1 MKHYIAITL
10 GPITRVISMAKSTKE
25 LWAASYLFSYLAKQL
40 IRPFKE
46 RNFLLPYLDPRMD
59 QPEVTLG
66 AGVYPDRYIFEAQEG
81 DFELLCKRVDQVLAD
96 LAIDIT
102 AKLSLKVDMS
112 KVEAYLRHT
121 LKIYFC
127 ELAFDDSQ
135 VDQVVSLCEQRLAT
149 LECQDCYPLKEQ
161 KQEDYLPQYF
171 SRVNDSFLVKDG
183 FGGEKK
189 GRLFE
194 TVLECSSGGKTME
207 DTALLLPYEKYI
219 AIVRA
224 DGDNLTATIKQLK
237 AKGKD
242 IQSLSSALFEFSIQA
257 IACIKE
263 FGGMA
268 IFVGGDDLLFFA
280 PVRRGQNNQTIFD
293 LISELDGAFKDCLN
307 KALQEE
313 APSTLSFGVSMTY
326 HKFPL
331 FEAVEQAEDLLSKAK
346 RAPGKN
352 HLAWRLRKHS
362 GQIVQGLMP
371 KADSELYQ
379 QFGNLLAIAK
389 DEQQKEDFFRS
400 FTYWLSANST
410 HLAYL
415 LSKPA
420 ESAARM
426 LINCFRNNFNED
438 VHVGKAAFEQQL
450 VDYLL
455 AAAKA
460 SEKPEQAIDEL
471 VAVLRFVGFLI
482 SK

>member
-10 GPITRVISMAKSTKE
+10 GPITRVISLAKSTKE

-102 AKLSLKVDMS
+102 AKLSLKVDMG

-121 LKIYFC
+121 LKFYFC

-183 FGGEKK
+183 FGEEKR

-194 TVLECSSGGKTME
+194 TVLECASGRETTE
-207 DTALLLPYEKYI
+207 DTTQLLPYKKYI
-219 AIVRA
+219 AIVKA
-224 DGDNLTATIKQLK
+224 DGDNLTETIKQLK

-242 IQSLSSALFEFSIQA
+242 VTTLSKALFQFSTEA
-257 IACIKE
+257 IACIKN

-268 IFVGGDDLLFFA
+268 VFVGGDDLLFFA
-280 PVRRGQNNQTIFD
+280 PVRRGDQTVFD
-293 LISELDGAFKDCLN
+293 LIRALDTAFKRCLN
-307 KALQEE
+307 EALQGE

-331 FEAVEQAEDLLSKAK
+331 FEAVEQAEGLLSKAK
-346 RAPGKN
+346 KAPGKN
-352 HLAWRLRKHS
+352 HLAWCLRKHS

-371 KADSELYQ
+371 KANDSLYR

-389 DEQQKEDFFRS
+389 DSQRTEEFFRS
-400 FTYWLSANST
+400 FTYWLSANRT

-438 VHVGKAAFEQQL
+438 VHVGKASFEQQL

-460 SEKPEQAIDEL
+460 SEKAEQAIDEL

>member
-10 GPITRVISMAKSTKE
+10 GPITRVISLAKSTKE

-81 DFELLCKRVDQVLAD
+81 DFELLCKRVDQVLVD

-112 KVEAYLRHT
+112 KVEEYLRHT

-127 ELAFDDSQ
+127 ELSFNDSQ
-135 VDQVVSLCEQRLAT
+135 ADQVVSCCEQRLAT
-149 LECQDCYPLKEQ
+149 LECQDSYPLKEQ

-183 FGGEKK
+183 FGEEKR

-194 TVLECSSGGKTME
+194 TVLECASGRETTE
-207 DTALLLPYEKYI
+207 DTTLLLPYKKYI
-219 AIVRA
+219 AIVKA
-224 DGDNLTATIKQLK
+224 DGDNLTETIKQLK

-242 IQSLSSALFEFSIQA
+242 VTTLSKALFQFSTEA
-257 IACIKE
+257 IACIKN

-268 IFVGGDDLLFFA
+268 VFVGGDDLLFFA
-280 PVRRGQNNQTIFD
+280 PVRRGDQTVFD
-293 LISELDGAFKDCLN
+293 LIRALDTAFKRCLN
-307 KALQEE
+307 EALQGE

-331 FEAVEQAEDLLSKAK
+331 FEAVEQAEGLLSKAK
-346 RAPGKN
+346 KAPGKN
-352 HLAWRLRKHS
+352 HLAWCLRKHS

-371 KADSELYQ
+371 KANDSLYR

-389 DEQQKEDFFRS
+389 DSQRTEEFFRS
-400 FTYWLSANST
+400 FTYWLSANRT

-438 VHVGKAAFEQQL
+438 VHVGKASFEQQL

-460 SEKPEQAIDEL
+460 SEKAEQAIDEL

>member
-10 GPITRVISMAKSTKE
+10 GPITRVISLAKSTKE

-81 DFELLCKRVDQVLAD
+81 DFELLCKRVDQVLVD

-112 KVEAYLRHT
+112 KVEEYLRHT

-127 ELAFDDSQ
+127 ELSFNDSQ
-135 VDQVVSLCEQRLAT
+135 ADQVVSCCEQRLAT
-149 LECQDCYPLKEQ
+149 LECQDSYPLKEQ

-183 FGGEKK
+183 FGEEKR

-194 TVLECSSGGKTME
+194 TVLECASGRETTE
-207 DTALLLPYEKYI
+207 DTTLLLPYKKYI
-219 AIVRA
+219 AIVKA
-224 DGDNLTATIKQLK
+224 DGDNLTETIKQLK

-257 IACIKE
+257 IACIKN

-268 IFVGGDDLLFFA
+268 VFVGGDDLLFFA
-280 PVRRGQNNQTIFD
+280 PVRRGDQTVFD
-293 LISELDGAFKDCLN
+293 LIRALDTAFKRCLN
-307 KALQEE
+307 EALQGE

-331 FEAVEQAEDLLSKAK
+331 FEAVEQAEGLLSKAK
-346 RAPGKN
+346 KAPGKN
-352 HLAWRLRKHS
+352 HLAWCLRKHS

-371 KADSELYQ
+371 KANDSLYR

-389 DEQQKEDFFRS
+389 DSQRTEEFFRS
-400 FTYWLSANST
+400 FTYWLSANRT

-438 VHVGKAAFEQQL
+438 VHVGKASFEQQL

-460 SEKPEQAIDEL
+460 SEKAEQAIDEL

>member
-10 GPITRVISMAKSTKE
+10 GPITRVISLAKSTKE

-66 AGVYPDRYIFEAQEG
+66 VGVYPDRYIFEAQEG
-81 DFELLCKRVDQVLAD
+81 DFELLCKRVDQVLVD

-112 KVEAYLRHT
+112 KVEEYLRHT

-127 ELAFDDSQ
+127 ELSFNDSQ
-135 VDQVVSLCEQRLAT
+135 ADQVVSCCEQRLAT
-149 LECQDCYPLKEQ
+149 LECQDSYPLKEQ

-183 FGGEKK
+183 FGEEKR

-194 TVLECSSGGKTME
+194 TVLECASGRETTE
-207 DTALLLPYEKYI
+207 DTTQLLPYKKYI
-219 AIVRA
+219 AIVKA
-224 DGDNLTATIKQLK
+224 DGDNLTETIKQLK

-242 IQSLSSALFEFSIQA
+242 VTTLSKALFQFSTEA
-257 IACIKE
+257 IACIKN

-268 IFVGGDDLLFFA
+268 VFVGGDDLLFFA
-280 PVRRGQNNQTIFD
+280 PVRRGDQTVFD
-293 LISELDGAFKDCLN
+293 LIRALDTAFKRCLN
-307 KALQEE
+307 EALQGE

-331 FEAVEQAEDLLSKAK
+331 FEAVEQAEGLLSKAK
-346 RAPGKN
+346 KAPGKN
-352 HLAWRLRKHS
+352 HLAWCLRKHS

-371 KADSELYQ
+371 KANDSLYR

-389 DEQQKEDFFRS
+389 DSQRTEEFFRS
-400 FTYWLSANST
+400 FTYWLSANRT

-438 VHVGKAAFEQQL
+438 VHVGKASFEQQL

-460 SEKPEQAIDEL
+460 SEKAEQAIDEL

>member
-46 RNFLLPYLDPRMD
+46 RNFLLPYLDPKMD

-81 DFELLCKRVDQVLAD
+81 DFELLCKRVDQVLVD

-171 SRVNDSFLVKDG
+171 SRVNASFLVKDG
-183 FGGEKK
+183 FGSDKK

-194 TVLECSSGGKTME
+194 TVLECSSGGKTTE
-207 DTALLLPYEKYI
+207 ETTQLLPYEKYI
-219 AIVRA
+219 AIAKA

-242 IQSLSSALFEFSIQA
+242 IQALSKALFEFSIQA
-257 IACIKE
+257 IACIKD

-268 IFVGGDDLLFFA
+268 VFVGGDDLLFFA
-280 PVRRGQNNQTIFD
+280 PVRRGDQTVFD
-293 LISELDGAFKDCLN
+293 LIRALDTAFKRCLN
-307 KALQEE
+307 EALQGE

-331 FEAVEQAEDLLSKAK
+331 FEAVEQSEGLLSKAK

-352 HLAWRLRKHS
+352 HLAWCLRKHS

-371 KADSELYQ
+371 KANDRLYR

>member
-10 GPITRVISMAKSTKE
+10 GPITRVISLAKSTKE

-81 DFELLCKRVDQVLAD
+81 DFELLCKRVDQVLVD

-112 KVEAYLRHT
+112 KVEEYLRHT

-127 ELAFDDSQ
+127 ELSFNDSQ
-135 VDQVVSLCEQRLAT
+135 ADQVVSCCEQRLAT
-149 LECQDCYPLKEQ
+149 LECQDSYPLKEQ

-183 FGGEKK
+183 FGEEKR

-194 TVLECSSGGKTME
+194 TVLECASGRETTE
-207 DTALLLPYEKYI
+207 DTILLLPYKKYI
-219 AIVRA
+219 AIVKA
-224 DGDNLTATIKQLK
+224 DGDNLTETIKQLK

-242 IQSLSSALFEFSIQA
+242 VTTLSKALFQFSTEA
-257 IACIKE
+257 IACIKN

-268 IFVGGDDLLFFA
+268 VFVGGDDLLFFA
-280 PVRRGQNNQTIFD
+280 PVRRGDQTVFD
-293 LISELDGAFKDCLN
+293 LIRALDTAFKRCLN
-307 KALQEE
+307 EALQGE

-331 FEAVEQAEDLLSKAK
+331 FEAVEQAEGLLSKAK
-346 RAPGKN
+346 KAPGKN
-352 HLAWRLRKHS
+352 HLAWCLRKHS

-371 KADSELYQ
+371 KANDSLYR

-389 DEQQKEDFFRS
+389 DSQRTEEFFRS
-400 FTYWLSANST
+400 FTYWLSANRT

-438 VHVGKAAFEQQL
+438 VHVGKASFEQQL

-460 SEKPEQAIDEL
+460 SEKAEQAIDEL

>member
-46 RNFLLPYLDPRMD
+46 RNFLLPYLDPKMD

-81 DFELLCKRVDQVLAD
+81 DFESLCERADQVLAD

-194 TVLECSSGGKTME
+194 TVLECASGRETTE
-207 DTALLLPYEKYI
+207 DTTLLLPYKKYI
-219 AIVRA
+219 AIVKA

-242 IQSLSSALFEFSIQA
+242 VTTLSKALFQFSTEA
-257 IACIKE
+257 IACIKN

-268 IFVGGDDLLFFA
+268 VFVGGDDLLFFA
-280 PVRRGQNNQTIFD
+280 PVRRGDQTVFD
-293 LISELDGAFKDCLN
+293 LIRALDTAFKRCLN
-307 KALQEE
+307 EALQGE

-331 FEAVEQAEDLLSKAK
+331 FEAVEQAEGLLSKAK
-346 RAPGKN
+346 KAPGKN
-352 HLAWRLRKHS
+352 HLAWCLRKHS

-371 KADSELYQ
+371 KANDSLYR

-389 DEQQKEDFFRS
+389 DSQRTEEFFRS
-400 FTYWLSANST
+400 FTYWLSANRT

-438 VHVGKAAFEQQL
+438 VHVGKASFEQQL

-460 SEKPEQAIDEL
+460 SEKAEQAIDEL

>member
-10 GPITRVISMAKSTKE
+10 GPITRVISLAKSTKE

-81 DFELLCKRVDQVLAD
+81 DFELLCKRVDQVLVD

-112 KVEAYLRHT
+112 KVDEYLRHT

-127 ELAFDDSQ
+127 ELSIDEALA
-135 VDQVVSLCEQRLAT
+135 DQVVSCCEQRLAT
-149 LECQDCYPLKEQ
+149 LECQDSYPLKEQ

-171 SRVNDSFLVKDG
+171 GRVNDSFLVKDG
-183 FGGEKK
+183 FGEEKR

-194 TVLECSSGGKTME
+194 TVLECASGREATE
-207 DTALLLPYEKYI
+207 DTTQLLPYKKYI
-219 AIVRA
+219 AIVKA
-224 DGDNLTATIKQLK
+224 DGDNLTETIKQLK

-242 IQSLSSALFEFSIQA
+242 VTTLSKALFQFSTEA
-257 IACIKE
+257 IACIKN

-268 IFVGGDDLLFFA
+268 VFVGGDDLLFFA
-280 PVRRGQNNQTIFD
+280 PVRRGDQTVFD
-293 LISELDGAFKDCLN
+293 LIRALDTAFKRCLN
-307 KALQEE
+307 EALQVE

-331 FEAVEQAEDLLSKAK
+331 FEAVEQAEGLLSKAK
-346 RAPGKN
+346 KAPGKN
-352 HLAWRLRKHS
+352 HLAWCLRKHS

-371 KADSELYQ
+371 KANDSLYR

-389 DEQQKEDFFRS
+389 DSQRTEEFFRS
-400 FTYWLSANST
+400 FTYWLSANRT

-438 VHVGKAAFEQQL
+438 VHVGKASFEQQL

-460 SEKPEQAIDEL
+460 SEKAEQAIDEL

>member
-10 GPITRVISMAKSTKE
+10 GPITRVISLAKSTKE

-81 DFELLCKRVDQVLAD
+81 DFELLCKRVDQVLVD

-112 KVEAYLRHT
+112 KVEEYLRHT

-127 ELAFDDSQ
+127 ELSFNDSQ
-135 VDQVVSLCEQRLAT
+135 ADQVVSCCEQRLAT
-149 LECQDCYPLKEQ
+149 LECQDSYPLKEQ

-183 FGGEKK
+183 FGEEKR

-194 TVLECSSGGKTME
+194 TVLECASGRETTE
-207 DTALLLPYEKYI
+207 DTTQLLPYKKYI
-219 AIVRA
+219 AIVKA
-224 DGDNLTATIKQLK
+224 DGDNLTETIKQLK

-242 IQSLSSALFEFSIQA
+242 VTTLSKALFQFSTEA
-257 IACIKE
+257 IACIKN

-268 IFVGGDDLLFFA
+268 VFVGGDDLLFFA
-280 PVRRGQNNQTIFD
+280 PVRRGDQTVFD
-293 LISELDGAFKDCLN
+293 LIRALDTAFKRCLN
-307 KALQEE
+307 EALQGE

-331 FEAVEQAEDLLSKAK
+331 FEAVEQAEGLLSKAK
-346 RAPGKN
+346 KAPGKN
-352 HLAWRLRKHS
+352 HLAWCLRKHS

-371 KADSELYQ
+371 KANDSLYR

-389 DEQQKEDFFRS
+389 DSQRTEEFFRS
-400 FTYWLSANST
+400 FTYWLSANRT

-438 VHVGKAAFEQQL
+438 VHVGKASFEQQL

-460 SEKPEQAIDEL
+460 SEKAEQAIDEL

>member
-10 GPITRVISMAKSTKE
+10 GPITRVISLAKSTKE

-81 DFELLCKRVDQVLAD
+81 DFELLCKRVDQVLVD

-112 KVEAYLRHT
+112 KVEEYLRHT

-127 ELAFDDSQ
+127 ELSIDEALA
-135 VDQVVSLCEQRLAT
+135 DQVVSCCEQRLAT
-149 LECQDCYPLKEQ
+149 LECQDSYPLKEQ

-171 SRVNDSFLVKDG
+171 GRVNDSFLVKDG
-183 FGGEKK
+183 FGEEKR

-194 TVLECSSGGKTME
+194 TVLECASGREATE
-207 DTALLLPYEKYI
+207 DTAQLLPYKKYI
-219 AIVRA
+219 AIVKA
-224 DGDNLTATIKQLK
+224 DGDNLTETIKQLK

-242 IQSLSSALFEFSIQA
+242 VTTLSKALFQFSTEA
-257 IACIKE
+257 IACIKN

-268 IFVGGDDLLFFA
+268 VFVGGDDLLFFA
-280 PVRRGQNNQTIFD
+280 PVRRGDQTVFD
-293 LISELDGAFKDCLN
+293 LIRALDTAFKRCLN
-307 KALQEE
+307 EALQVE

-331 FEAVEQAEDLLSKAK
+331 FEAVEQAEGLLSKAK
-346 RAPGKN
+346 KAPGKN
-352 HLAWRLRKHS
+352 HLAWCLRKHS

-371 KADSELYQ
+371 KANDSLYR

-389 DEQQKEDFFRS
+389 DSQQTEEFFRS
-400 FTYWLSANST
+400 FTYWLSANRT

-438 VHVGKAAFEQQL
+438 VHVGKASFEQQL

-460 SEKPEQAIDEL
+460 SEKAEQAIDEL